1 MAAVNE
7 GERKSAAEREDYLGE
22 QWREAG
28 ALAAFEPAIDQGPG
42 MYLGALGAFLLAGAG
57 LYALLWY
64 LAGPRLAQLASALPV
79 VLLAAGAAAFLYLAL
94 EYAGLAATVYSGR
107 NFLLP
112 LARSTRFIVKLAP
125 AAGRLGRLFGS
136 TADRMTHSMVQVSN
150 AVTRAR
156 RRRGR
161 KAGPV
166 LVLLPRCL
174 QRPGCPQ
181 PLEEDIDSCRR
192 CGECPVAGLL
202 DLRNEYD
209 DVVMKV
215 LTGGS
220 VVPGVVR
227 SLAPRA
233 VIGVACERELLAG
246 IMAVDDT
253 PVVGVANQRPE
264 GPCRATTLTVE
275 ELEEAIDDFASKR
288 RGGE

>member
-1 MAAVNE
+1 MAAVSEDEN
-7 GERKSAAEREDYLGE
+7 RSPAESRDHLGE
-22 QWREAG
+22 PWREAG

-42 MYLGALGAFLLAGAG
+42 PYLAALGAFLLGGGG
-57 LYALLWY
+57 LYAFLWY
-64 LAGPRLAQLASALPV
+64 LAAPRLAQLTEALPV
-79 VLLAAGAAAFLYLAL
+79 VLLAVGGAAFLYLAL
-94 EYAGLAATVYSGR
+94 EYAGLAATVYLGR

-112 LARSTRFIVKLAP
+112 LGRSTRLLVKLAP
-125 AAGRLGRLFGS
+125 AAGRLARLFGS
-136 TADRMTHSMVQVSN
+136 TSDRMTHSMVRVSN

-156 RRRGR
+156 RRRGG

-181 PLEEDIDSCRR
+181 PLEEDVETCRR
-192 CGECPVAGLL
+192 CGECPVAALL
-202 DLRNEYD
+202 DLREEYD
-209 DVVMKV
+209 DVVMRV

-220 VVPGVVR
+220 VVRGVVR

-233 VIGVACERELLAG
+233 VVGVACERELLAG
-246 IMAVDDT
+246 IMAVDDA

-275 ELEEAIDDFASKR
+275 ELREAIADFASKR
-288 RGGE
+288 PA